1 MRLWTRF
8 SEARQP
14 REPIDWLVGICKRS
28 LVCQNPNNS
37 PSRYMERYFAVTG

>member
-1 MRLWTRF
+1 MRPWTRF

-14 REPIDWLVGICKRS
+14 REPTGWLVGICKRS
-28 LVCQNPNNS
+28 LVCQNPKIS